1 MSAVEPAPIEETGAK
16 TSSSGSF
23 RSSTYPSQPIR
34 TQSLGQLVG
43 GGSEAEAEQHV
54 EADGA
59 CTSSSG
65 SSHPSTSSAQEGG
78 GSSTSG
84 VSPSRKRSWT
94 TASIESEQM
103 AEPNQQPDLSIAGST
118 TNDMDHTADTVAQ
131 PTSALRVAVAT
142 PPVPTLAIQPAPA
155 AVPPVV
161 RVDPIT
167 RYHQFR
173 PVDQLAFHMRH
184 INIDMMAVEL
194 PHVSAIRDATP
205 STGST
210 STSTSTS
217 KARVPAAMQY
227 TRPSFK
233 RVETVAEVEN
243 NVQRTN
249 DEMDGSNWQHAVLN
263 TTSSRTTTVTTYK
276 RDRERADFQRE
287 SHVSNL
293 SNMRSTG
300 AHEPDLSLEAST
312 ATTGWSIR
320 STSRVAIQALQ
331 PHTPL
336 LKKSL
341 NAEEEEELTVAR
353 VTESHQDTRALQCNA
368 ASLGQ
373 DIFGRCSPQQVQ
385 SMAELQPPQV
395 RQRKI
400 VRKIFNTSVW
410 NGQDDPGVDELTSI
424 LRCDEKPSMQQL
436 ERVRRCCSKTCVH
449 QNRSAKIF
457 KIGSKTPTSRGNGA
471 RQSACSKDDA
481 SALSDVSKEQHSD
494 GKCIFEKVS
503 VGIVAKRDD
512 SVIGDED
519 GAALSGHRQE
529 DPSNRFLLSVGPS
542 HASDATVYM
551 EHAIS
556 TATLAEKTD
565 VQRPHP
571 NATMLQTRMPNPNDV
586 YTLRSSRADRY
597 PVPMDAMNDS
607 DVRHASNKRSQ
618 SVADKLSD
626 KNDALLVHFGATRL
640 VDCASTRNEGMSVV
654 QRRGWCANLAESRL

>member
-1 MSAVEPAPIEETGAK
+1 
-16 TSSSGSF
+16 
-23 RSSTYPSQPIR
+23 
-34 TQSLGQLVG
+34 LVG

-243 NVQRTN
+243 NVQRTTLRW
-249 DEMDGSNWQHAVLN
+249 M
-263 TTSSRTTTVTTYK
+263 
-276 RDRERADFQRE
+276 
-287 SHVSNL
+287 
-293 SNMRSTG
+293 
-300 AHEPDLSLEAST
+300 
-312 ATTGWSIR
+312 
-320 STSRVAIQALQ
+320 
-331 PHTPL
+331 
-336 LKKSL
+336 
-341 NAEEEEELTVAR
+341 
-353 VTESHQDTRALQCNA
+353 
-368 ASLGQ
+368 GQ
-373 DIFGRCSPQQVQ
+373 
-385 SMAELQPPQV
+385 
-395 RQRKI
+395 
-400 VRKIFNTSVW
+400 
-410 NGQDDPGVDELTSI
+410 
-424 LRCDEKPSMQQL
+424 
-436 ERVRRCCSKTCVH
+436 
-449 QNRSAKIF
+449 
-457 KIGSKTPTSRGNGA
+457 IGSTQCLT
-471 RQSACSKDDA
+471 
-481 SALSDVSKEQHSD
+481 
-494 GKCIFEKVS
+494 
-503 VGIVAKRDD
+503 
-512 SVIGDED
+512 
-519 GAALSGHRQE
+519 
-529 DPSNRFLLSVGPS
+529 
-542 HASDATVYM
+542 
-551 EHAIS
+551 
-556 TATLAEKTD
+556 
-565 VQRPHP
+565 RPHP
-571 NATMLQTRMPNPNDV
+571 ER
-586 YTLRSSRADRY
+586 
-597 PVPMDAMNDS
+597 
-607 DVRHASNKRSQ
+607 
-618 SVADKLSD
+618 
-626 KNDALLVHFGATRL
+626 
-640 VDCASTRNEGMSVV
+640 
-654 QRRGWCANLAESRL
+654 QR

>member
-1 MSAVEPAPIEETGAK
+1 M
-16 TSSSGSF
+16 
-23 RSSTYPSQPIR
+23 
-34 TQSLGQLVG
+34 
-43 GGSEAEAEQHV
+43 
-54 EADGA
+54 
-59 CTSSSG
+59 
-65 SSHPSTSSAQEGG
+65 
-78 GSSTSG
+78 
-84 VSPSRKRSWT
+84 
-94 TASIESEQM
+94 
-103 AEPNQQPDLSIAGST
+103 
-118 TNDMDHTADTVAQ
+118 
-131 PTSALRVAVAT
+131 
-142 PPVPTLAIQPAPA
+142 
-155 AVPPVV
+155 
-161 RVDPIT
+161 
-167 RYHQFR
+167 
-173 PVDQLAFHMRH
+173 
-184 INIDMMAVEL
+184 
-194 PHVSAIRDATP
+194 
-205 STGST
+205 
-210 STSTSTS
+210 
-217 KARVPAAMQY
+217 
-227 TRPSFK
+227 
-233 RVETVAEVEN
+233 
-243 NVQRTN
+243 
-249 DEMDGSNWQHAVLN
+249 
-263 TTSSRTTTVTTYK
+263 TTYK

-436 ERVRRCCSKTCVH
+436 ERVRRCCSKTCVY

-565 VQRPHP
+565 VQRPNP

-597 PVPMDAMNDS
+597 PVPMDAMDDS
-607 DVRHASNKRSQ
+607 DVRHASNNRSQ

-626 KNDALLVHFGATRL
+626 KNDEMLVHFGATSM
-640 VDCASTRNEGMSVV
+640 VDSVSTRNAAM
-654 QRRGWCANLAESRL
+654 

>member
-1 MSAVEPAPIEETGAK
+1 
-16 TSSSGSF
+16 
-23 RSSTYPSQPIR
+23 
-34 TQSLGQLVG
+34 LVG
-43 GGSEAEAEQHV
+43 GGSEVEAEHRV
-54 EADGA
+54 EAVGA

-103 AEPNQQPDLSIAGST
+103 EEPNQQPALSIAGST

-249 DEMDGSNWQHAVLN
+249 DEMDESNWQHAVLT

-287 SHVSNL
+287 SRVSNL

-300 AHEPDLSLEAST
+300 AHEPDLSL
-312 ATTGWSIR
+312 
-320 STSRVAIQALQ
+320 TS
-331 PHTPL
+331 
-336 LKKSL
+336 
-341 NAEEEEELTVAR
+341 
-353 VTESHQDTRALQCNA
+353 
-368 ASLGQ
+368 
-373 DIFGRCSPQQVQ
+373 
-385 SMAELQPPQV
+385 
-395 RQRKI
+395 
-400 VRKIFNTSVW
+400 
-410 NGQDDPGVDELTSI
+410 
-424 LRCDEKPSMQQL
+424 
-436 ERVRRCCSKTCVH
+436 
-449 QNRSAKIF
+449 
-457 KIGSKTPTSRGNGA
+457 
-471 RQSACSKDDA
+471 
-481 SALSDVSKEQHSD
+481 
-494 GKCIFEKVS
+494 
-503 VGIVAKRDD
+503 
-512 SVIGDED
+512 
-519 GAALSGHRQE
+519 
-529 DPSNRFLLSVGPS
+529 
-542 HASDATVYM
+542 
-551 EHAIS
+551 
-556 TATLAEKTD
+556 
-565 VQRPHP
+565 
-571 NATMLQTRMPNPNDV
+571 
-586 YTLRSSRADRY
+586 SSRII
-597 PVPMDAMNDS
+597 
-607 DVRHASNKRSQ
+607 K
-618 SVADKLSD
+618 K
-626 KNDALLVHFGATRL
+626 
-640 VDCASTRNEGMSVV
+640 
-654 QRRGWCANLAESRL
+654 GW